1 MKLRVTEVLTPA
13 DRKAFLRVPHVVF
26 ATDPNWVAPLYL
38 ERQEH
43 IDPKKNP
50 YFQHAEV
57 QLFVAYDGD
66 RPVGRVSAQ
75 LDRLRLERHR
85 DQCGQFGF
93 LDAIDDTRV
102 FTALL
107 QAAEDWTRQKGQKAI
122 QGPFNF
128 SINEEM
134 GLLVSGF
141 DTPPSVMMGHALP
154 YYARHLEE
162 RGYVKAKDVFAYDYD
177 GVTPMP
183 RAMHAMVAKIKARG
197 DLSLRPLSK
206 KNLDRDL
213 AIIIDIFNDAW
224 SENWGFVPMT
234 HEEITTLGKNLK
246 ILVGENYISI
256 ASYKGEPA
264 AMAITLP
271 DLNEWIKDLNGR
283 LLPLGWAKLAW
294 RLMMKP
300 PQSVRMPL
308 MGVRRKYHG
317 TRLGSAL
324 AIAVIDTL
332 RSYHLSQGS
341 KRAELSWILED
352 NLAMRHIIEALGG
365 TAYKTYRIYEKSLT

>member
-1 MKLRVTEVLTPA
+1 MSLRVVEVRSA
-13 DRKAFLRVPHVVF
+13 AERKAFLRVPHLVF
-26 ATDPNWVAPLYL
+26 ANDPNWVAPLDI
-38 ERQEH
+38 ERREH
-43 IDPKKNP
+43 LDPRKNP

-57 QLFVAYDGD
+57 ELFVAYDGD
-66 RPVGRVSAQ
+66 KPVGRISAQ

-85 DQCGQFGF
+85 DHYGQFGF
-93 LDAIDDTRV
+93 LDAVDDARV
-102 FTALL
+102 FAALM
-107 QAAEDWTRQKGQKAI
+107 QAAEDWTRKKGLKATH
-122 QGPFNF
+122 GPFSF

-154 YYARHLEE
+154 YYARRLEE
-162 RGYVKAKDVFAYDYD
+162 LGYVKAKDVFAYDYD
-177 GVTPMP
+177 GVAPMP
-183 RAMHAMVAKIKARG
+183 PVMHAMVARIKARG

-246 ILVGENYISI
+246 MLVAENYISI

-264 AMAITLP
+264 AMAVTLP

-283 LLPLGWAKLAW
+283 LLPFGWAKLAW

-300 PQSVRMPL
+300 PHSVRMPL
-308 MGVRRKYHG
+308 MGVRRQYHG
-317 TRLGSAL
+317 TKLGSAL

-332 RSYHLSQGS
+332 RSYHLAQGS
-341 KRAELSWILED
+341 KRAELSWILEN

-365 TAYKTYRIYEKSLT
+365 TAYKTYRIYEKNLT